1 MRKQTM
7 IDTTYKPL
15 SDLKELYRETEQV
28 RRKREYD
35 QKKLERKL
43 ARMTTRK

>member
-1 MRKQTM
+1 MIKQ
-7 IDTTYKPL
+7 TYKPFAA
-15 SDLKELYRETEQV
+15 LKELYRETEQD

-43 ARMTTRK
+43 SRMTKVKK

>member
-1 MRKQTM
+1 MIKQT
-7 IDTTYKPL
+7 YKSL
-15 SDLKELYRETEQV
+15 AELKAQYREVEQD

-43 ARMTTRK
+43 SRMSKCSDFAK